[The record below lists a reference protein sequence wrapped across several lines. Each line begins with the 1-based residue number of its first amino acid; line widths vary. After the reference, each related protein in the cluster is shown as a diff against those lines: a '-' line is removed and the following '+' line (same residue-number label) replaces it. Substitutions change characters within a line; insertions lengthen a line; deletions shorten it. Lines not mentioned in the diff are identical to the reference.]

1 MSILELL
8 RQRFSI
14 LFEKNMLKY
23 GKKGWVKMDRK
34 IVKYK
39 NSVAVFLDGELD
51 QYAAAEIKSKIDVE
65 MENSDKKN
73 LIIDLSKV
81 TLMDSSG
88 IGLII
93 GRYKRLGAIGGKV
106 AISGGNS
113 GIRKVIDLSGIKK
126 IIPYFE
132 NADEADKS
140 FKDIKNNG
148 RENE

>member
-1 MSILELL
+1 
-8 RQRFSI
+8 
-14 LFEKNMLKY
+14 MLKY
-23 GKKGWVKMDRK
+23 GKKGWFGMDRK

-51 QYAAAEIKSKIDVE
+51 QYAAAEIKGKIDVE

-93 GRYKRLGAIGGKV
+93 GRYKRLTPIGGKV

-113 GIRKVIDLSGIKK
+113 GVRKVIDLSGIKK

-132 NADEADKS
+132 NASEADKS
-140 FKDIKNNG
+140 FKDTQKSG
-148 RENE
+148 RENK